1 MPLPLIV
8 VWSLEL
14 GTGRAGPNQN
24 ARSPAEHTHRVSAG
38 CCLLAVA
45 GPCRLDWTARWLA
58 RAFENFD
65 LDSMVTVFLLVRQ
78 AALEGPSLFPSY
90 ADWFQVGHLC

>member
-1 MPLPLIV
+1 MQVLIRSCAPRQSARPV
-8 VWSLEL
+8 FLLE
-14 GTGRAGPNQN
+14 
-24 ARSPAEHTHRVSAG
+24 AR
-38 CCLLAVA
+38 LLAVT
-45 GPCRLDWTARWLA
+45 GPSRLDWAARWLA